1 MLYGKGRGNIES
13 VVYGIV
19 PQPCRKARINGDLDV
34 EAIPWRAAWVV
45 EEEGKDRRDGSWI
58 ASDIAGRQ
66 RQVDPLSNTGEA
78 VEDRQACAG
87 GTVSRTACVLSST
100 LNRLIAALPVS
111 SAIAMAVFGAEF
123 QVFASIGRAAADF
136 G

>member
-66 RQVDPLSNTGEA
+66 RQLIRSVTLVKRSRIDKLAGQNCVSDGMRAFVNAEQT
-78 VEDRQACAG
+78 DRSTASVFSHCNG
-87 GTVSRTACVLSST
+87 GIRRKNSRYSL
-100 LNRLIAALPVS
+100 
-111 SAIAMAVFGAEF
+111 
-123 QVFASIGRAAADF
+123 SIGRAAADF

>member
-78 VEDRQACAG
+78 VEDRQACVLAELCPG
-87 GTVSRTACVLSST
+87 RHACF
-100 LNRLIAALPVS
+100 R
-111 SAIAMAVFGAEF
+111 
-123 QVFASIGRAAADF
+123 QR
-136 G
+136 